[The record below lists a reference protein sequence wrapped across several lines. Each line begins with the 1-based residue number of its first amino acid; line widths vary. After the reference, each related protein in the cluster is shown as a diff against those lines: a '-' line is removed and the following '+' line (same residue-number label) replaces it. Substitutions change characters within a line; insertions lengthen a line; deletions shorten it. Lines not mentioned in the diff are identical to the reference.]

1 MLYLENA
8 TLLTD
13 ARAIP
18 NGAILIEDRKILAAG
33 PAVGLPAPSS
43 AHRVDTKGAYIAPGF
58 FDLQLNGGFG
68 LDFTADPTTIWAV
81 AAQLPQYGVT
91 AFLPTIIT
99 NPLERFAEAIE
110 VLRAGPPSGFRGAI
124 PLGFHFEGPF
134 LNPEKKGAHNPELI
148 RPPAP
153 ELVTSW
159 TSENHVFLVTLA
171 PERPGALETIR
182 ALRAQGV
189 VVSAGHSMA
198 TVAEGV
204 AGIEAGITMGT
215 HLFNAMRP
223 FDHREPGLIGAL
235 SGTPGILPAPFVGLI
250 PDGVHVHPTGVAMA
264 WKIFGWQRT
273 VMVTDAMAAMGM
285 PDGDYVLGGQT
296 VKVKGPV
303 PRLANGTL
311 AGSVLTMDAG
321 VRNLIAFT
329 GCSPAEAVYAAS
341 RTPARAM
348 GFPDRGRLAH
358 GAVADLVFLDQNLQV
373 TKVFQAGEIIF
384 ET

>member
-1 MLYLENA
+1 MMLYIENA

-13 ARAIP
+13 GRAIRD
-18 NGAILIEDRKILAAG
+18 GAIILEDGKILAAG
-33 PAVGLPAPSS
+33 PAVGLPAPNS
-43 AHRVDTKGAYIAPGF
+43 AQHMNARGAYIAPGF

-68 LDFTADPTTIWAV
+68 LDFTADPGTIWEV
-81 AAQLPQYGVT
+81 AAKLPQYGVT

-99 NPLERFAEAIE
+99 SPLEKFAEAIE
-110 VLRAGPPSGFRGAI
+110 VLRAGPPPGFRGAN
-124 PLGFHFEGPF
+124 PLGWHFEGPF
-134 LNPEKKGAHNPELI
+134 LNPEKKGAHNPALI
-148 RPPAP
+148 RPPSP
-153 ELVTSW
+153 ELVKTW
-159 TSENHVFLVTLA
+159 TAENHVRLVTLA
-171 PERPGALETIR
+171 PEMPGALDTIR

-198 TVAEGV
+198 TLEEGL
-204 AGIEAGITMGT
+204 AGMGAGITLGT

-235 SGTPGILPAPFVGLI
+235 GSMPNTFTGLI
-250 PDGVHVHPTGVAMA
+250 PDGVHLHPVTVALA
-264 WKIFGWQRT
+264 WQVFSSQRI

-285 PDGDYVLGGQT
+285 PDGDYILGGQT
-296 VKVKGPV
+296 VRVEGPT

-329 GCSPAEAVYAAS
+329 GCPPAEAIYAAS

-348 GFPDRGRLAH
+348 NFLDRGRLMH
-358 GAVADLVFLDQNLQV
+358 GCIADLVFLDENLRV
-373 TKVFQAGEIIF
+373 MKVYQAGEMIF
-384 ET
+384 EA